1 MSKRTTSTRP
11 VTKLAAPA
19 PPVQMTAADYERAR
33 LALAAQDPRLGAL
46 IARVGPCTLRIDPE
60 RDLFSALCQTITSQ
74 QLSTKV
80 AVAIYGRLRAL
91 CEPSPHPT
99 PEAILRLDAAQLRAA
114 GLSGPKARYVRALA
128 ERVAEGGLSL
138 ENLEALSDDEVIDR
152 LSSINGIGRW
162 SAQMIL
168 IFRLHRPDVW
178 PTGDLGIVRGLERLY
193 NLRRTPPPAR
203 LEKLGDVWRPYRSVA
218 AWYLWAGGNL

>member
-1 MSKRTTSTRP
+1 MSKRP
-11 VTKLAAPA
+11 AKKPAPA
-19 PPVQMTAADYERAR
+19 VAVPPVRLAAADYERAR
-33 LALAAQDPRLGAL
+33 LALIAQDPRLGAL
-46 IARVGPCTLRIDPE
+46 IERVGPCTLKIDPD

-80 AVAIYGRLRAL
+80 AVAIYLRLRAA
-91 CEPSPHPT
+91 CAPAPHPT
-99 PEAILRLDAAQLRAA
+99 PEAILRLDEAQLRAV

-128 ERVAEGGLSL
+128 ERVAQGGLSL
-138 ENLEALSDDEVIDR
+138 ENLEALSDEEVITL

-178 PTGDLGIVRGLERLY
+178 PTGDLGIVRGLERLH
-193 NLRRTPPPAR
+193 NLRKTPSLAR
-203 LEKLGDVWRPYRSVA
+203 LEKLGEVWRPYRSVA
-218 AWYLWAGGNL
+218 AWYLWAGGNV